1 MHRLNGESGGR
12 PIPVAQLP
20 SGDVLPIAVNGT
32 LFSSNLG
39 QSTLSRVQKGENTWQ
54 LANVVKP
61 ATPAAA
67 AAYWQWLRFVVAV
80 VGTHE
85 GPTVAAGIQLRS
97 LIAAAVVGR

>member
-1 MHRLNGESGGR
+1 
-12 PIPVAQLP
+12 
-20 SGDVLPIAVNGT
+20 
-32 LFSSNLG
+32 LG

-67 AAYWQWLRFVVAV
+67 AAYWQWLRFVVVA
-80 VGTHE
+80 VGTQ
-85 GPTVAAGIQLRS
+85 GPIAAAGIQLRS